1 MLIRDR
7 STTVSNAKLPASL
20 LNVHRSATR
29 DEETRHLLELYDRD
43 AAKIMGTLEGQL
55 TILSARAQTL
65 LSLAGITITVT
76 GFSGASIARSGRPAA
91 FLLVSGL
98 VLVLV
103 AASLAMRGILAVR
116 WTTSIPPCPLEE
128 AIHSA
133 LDVRDAKTH
142 AFSRSLG
149 ILILGLS
156 LYVASV
162 AYLLLMNLPR

>member
-1 MLIRDR
+1 VTSAAVD
-7 STTVSNAKLPASL
+7 
-20 LNVHRSATR
+20 VHRSATR
-29 DEETRHLLELYDRD
+29 DEETRHLLALYDGD
-43 AAKIMGTLEGQL
+43 AATIMGCIEGQL
-55 TILSARAQTL
+55 TILSGRAQTL

-76 GFSGASIARSGRPAA
+76 GFSGANIARSGRPAA

-103 AASLAMRGILAVR
+103 AASMAMRGILAVR
-116 WTTSIPPCPLEE
+116 WTTSIRPCSLEA
-128 AIHSA
+128 AIHAA
-133 LDVRDAKTH
+133 LDVRDAKTR

-162 AYLLLMNLPR
+162 AYLLLLNLPK

>member
-1 MLIRDR
+1 
-7 STTVSNAKLPASL
+7 VNPAPSPAPV

-29 DEETRHLLELYDRD
+29 DDEARHLIQLYDGD
-43 AAKIMGTLEGQL
+43 AGKIMTRLEGHL

-91 FLLVSGL
+91 ILLVSGL

-103 AASLAMRGILAVR
+103 AASMAMRGILAVR
-116 WTTSIPPCPLEE
+116 WTTSIPPCSLEE
-128 AIHSA
+128 AIHAA

-162 AYLLLMNLPR
+162 AYLLLMNLPA